1 LPLETKRPALERRN
15 PAARRTEISS
25 SGFAVVG
32 NSYVREKPASKA
44 EIIATLRPGTRI
56 QVVGRTGEYFRVR
69 SLDNEAI
76 RGYVHKEDAFF
87 EPYH

>member
-1 LPLETKRPALERRN
+1 METNGTALERRN
-15 PAARRTEISS
+15 PQPARPALSS

-32 NSYVREKPASKA
+32 NSYVREKPASKSDV
-44 EIIATLRPGTRI
+44 IATLRPGTRI

-69 SLDNEAI
+69 SLDNEGI